1 MNISLERLVA
11 CGLTTAQA
19 QDWVSKLQQWT
30 DVHDEASRWQRI
42 TSELLTPSVPFAV
55 HELLY
60 QQNYAKHCEQHLPC
74 PAWIPT
80 PEEVEATHLA
90 DWMRSLNLSAYED
103 LHEWSVQH
111 PRDFASRL
119 ADALQLRFRTPA
131 HRFCDTSA
139 GIENT
144 RWFAGATLNIVESCF
159 QADDTATAIISG
171 DPHNNLERLTYGE
184 LKSLTARVANGLT
197 QRGVVPG
204 DRIAISMP
212 MTADAVAVFLGIIAA
227 GCAAVTIADSFS
239 ANEMAVRLEITQAK
253 FIFVQDEILRGG
265 KAYPLYAKIADQKNV
280 TAIVFRGSSRRDIRL
295 RNNDLEWDVFLSD
308 DAVLRCAACQPDD
321 ETTIL
326 FSSGTTGSPKA
337 IPWDHVT
344 PIKSASDAYFHHDV
358 RVDDVLCWPTN
369 LGWMMGP
376 WLVYATLINR
386 ATIAI
391 SSAVPTGRTFC
402 EFVEKSAVTM
412 LGLVPSLVSQWRK
425 ADHTENL
432 NWNSIRLFSS
442 TGECSNANDML
453 WLMSRAGYRPVIEY
467 CGGTETGGGYV
478 TGTLTRPAVPGL
490 FSAKAM
496 GLSWVL
502 LDDAFTEST
511 IGEVFFEPPAL
522 GLSTRLL
529 NRDHHDVYYAGIPAG
544 PQQQVLR
551 RHGDQIEALPG
562 GYYRAHGRIDDA
574 MNLGGIKVSCVQIEE
589 ILVQHA
595 VIRELAAISVPPS
608 GGGPEQLVIYVVL
621 HCETDLPVLHQ
632 QMQQTIKC
640 ELNPLFKIQDM
651 ALIDSLPRTA
661 SNKVMRRNL
670 RDLYLSKHCA
680 IN

>member
-1 MNISLERLVA
+1 MNITLETLVA
-11 CGLTTAQA
+11 CGLTAAQA
-19 QDWVSKLQQWT
+19 QDWVSKLQQWAGL
-30 DVHDEASRWQRI
+30 DDEASRWQRM

-60 QQNYAKHCEQHLPC
+60 QQNYAQHCEQRLPC

-80 PEEVEATHLA
+80 QEEAEATHLA
-90 DWMRSLNLSAYED
+90 QWMKSLNLSTYEV
-103 LHEWSVQH
+103 LHEWSVQN
-111 PRDFASRL
+111 PDDFARRL
-119 ADALQLRFRTPA
+119 VDALPLRFRTPA

-139 GIENT
+139 GNEDT
-144 RWFAGATLNIVESCF
+144 RWFAGARLNIVESCF

-184 LKSLTARVANGLT
+184 LKSLTARVANALT
-197 QRGVVPG
+197 DHGVVPG

-212 MTADAVAVFLGIIAA
+212 MTADAVAVFLGVIAA
-227 GCAAVTIADSFS
+227 GCAVVTIADSFS
-239 ANEMAVRLEITQAK
+239 ANEMAVRLESTQPK

-265 KAYPLYAKIADQKNV
+265 KAFPLFAKIADQQNV
-280 TAIVFRGSSRRDIRL
+280 AAVVIRGSSRRDITL
-295 RNNDLEWDVFLSD
+295 RQNDLEWNEFLSD
-308 DAVLRCAACQPDD
+308 DAVLRCAECQPGD

-326 FSSGTTGSPKA
+326 FSSGTTGCPKA

-358 RVDDVLCWPTN
+358 RAGDVLCWPTN

-376 WLVYATLINR
+376 WLVYAALINK
-386 ATIAI
+386 ATLAI

-425 ADHTENL
+425 ADHTQNL
-432 NWNSIRLFSS
+432 NWGAIRLFSS
-442 TGECSNANDML
+442 TGECSNPSDML

-467 CGGTETGGGYV
+467 CGGTETGGSYV
-478 TGTLTRPAVPGL
+478 TGTLTRPAVPGM
-490 FSAKAM
+490 FSAKTM
-496 GLSWVL
+496 GLSWIL
-502 LDDAFTEST
+502 LDDGFTEST

-529 NRDHHDVYYAGIPAG
+529 HRDHHEVYYAGIPAG
-544 PQQQVLR
+544 PHQQVLR
-551 RHGDQIEALPG
+551 RHGDQIESLPG

-589 ILVQHA
+589 LLVQHA
-595 VIRELAAISVPPS
+595 AVRELAAISVPPP

-621 HCETDLPVLHQ
+621 HCEIDLTDLHQ
-632 QMQQTIKC
+632 QLQQTIKS
-640 ELNPLFKIQDM
+640 ELNPLFKIHNV
-651 ALIDSLPRTA
+651 ASIDALPRTA

-670 RDLYLSKHCA
+670 RDLYLCKQQG
-680 IN
+680 